1 VLLRLMQLYPS
12 TDGIKAMRQLV
23 LNLTLAQGVAAAAG
37 ATQQTQ
43 TQPMQQG
50 SEQHAAAAGPV
61 REQLVP
67 EETLNP
73 MLQRFYWFIGQRA
86 LDPQFQVGWR
96 GMG

>member
-1 VLLRLMQLYPS
+1 
-12 TDGIKAMRQLV
+12 MRQLV
-23 LNLTLAQGVAAAAG
+23 RHLSLAPGAAAAG

-43 TQPMQQG
+43 TQATQQQQQQG
-50 SEQHAAAAGPV
+50 SSQAAAGAGPV

-86 LDPQFQVGWR
+86 LDSQFQVRFG
-96 GMG
+96 